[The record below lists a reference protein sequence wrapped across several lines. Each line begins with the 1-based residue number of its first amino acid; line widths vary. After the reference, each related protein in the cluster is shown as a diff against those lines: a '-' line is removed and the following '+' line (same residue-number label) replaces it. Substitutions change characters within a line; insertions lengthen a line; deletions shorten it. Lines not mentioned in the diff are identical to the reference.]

1 MPAIGHVAL
10 QGDGR
15 FRGTL
20 ATVTLRAPIEI
31 VPTVGKTGDTQPDYR
46 VIVNGVEIGA
56 AWSRTSQ
63 QSGKPYVSV
72 TMDDPAF
79 PDTIHA
85 NLGRAAGQDDPN
97 VFALIWNRPRQR
109 QQRR

>member
-1 MPAIGHVAL
+1 MSAIGHVAL

-31 VPTVGKTGDTQPDYR
+31 VPTIGKTGDTQPDYR

-63 QSGKPYVSV
+63 QSGKPSGRFCCGIVDLLKLSSYISV
-72 TMDDPAF
+72 CLT
-79 PDTIHA
+79 
-85 NLGRAAGQDDPN
+85 
-97 VFALIWNRPRQR
+97 
-109 QQRR
+109 

>member
-1 MPAIGHVAL
+1 MRKLKAIGVAICVCMASVHVAAAK
-10 QGDGR
+10 GKYDGSVP
-15 FRGTL
+15 L
-20 ATVTLRAPIEI
+20 LCAPIEI
-31 VPTVGKTGDTQPDYR
+31 VPTIGKTADTQPDYR
-46 VIVNGVEIGA
+46 VIINGVEIGA

-97 VFALIWNRPRQR
+97 VFATI
-109 QQRR
+109 